1 MSTKTNWYS
10 HNVCAFRNSG
20 IVYSGRMFQDSY
32 QYPMLCQH
40 FITVNFHCF
49 HLIVTIA
56 CYGVDTIAIAAYWN
70 ENYDDESNESKMHN
84 RRKHKKKCMGHPS
97 TWNIKK
103 KRMPLSISILMI
115 IMIISV

>member
-1 MSTKTNWYS
+1 MTEIIDLIDYVIYIYYYISWYS

-84 RRKHKKKCMGHPS
+84 VFFCSVCLHAFHKQNKKS
-97 TWNIKK
+97 NDD
-103 KRMPLSISILMI
+103 
-115 IMIISV
+115 